1 MASSL
6 IEEVG
11 TVSGNQMRMNRLIED
26 AAQTFLAGTPVQ
38 LNATTGGIQAWNGTT
53 PITTNGI
60 VGIAKDFGA
69 NLTTAGVSLGQTTG
83 AGALP
88 PLGGGVKIG
97 TVPNMPGAVNLL
109 RPYFNDGRCGVV
121 LAITDTVFFGQI
133 GPTQAAPTVA
143 DIGVS
148 MGLTKDTD
156 NHWFVDRTKTGTAA
170 VLQVTGL
177 PNWDTLRGV
186 FFTFLPGVA
195 KVLS

>member
-1 MASSL
+1 MATSL

-26 AAQTFLAGTPVQ
+26 AGQTFLAGTPVQ
-38 LNATTGGIQAWNGTT
+38 LSATTGGIQAWDGTT
-53 PITTNGI
+53 VAQGI

-83 AGALP
+83 AGVLP
-88 PLGGGVKIG
+88 PLGGGMKFG
-97 TVPNMPGAVNLL
+97 SVPNMPGAVNLL
-109 RPYFNDGRCGVV
+109 RPYFNDGRTGVV
-121 LAITDTVFFGQI
+121 LAITDTVFFGQV

-143 DIGVS
+143 DVGKS

-156 NHWFVDRTKTGTAA
+156 NHWYVDRTKTGATA
-170 VLQVTGL
+170 VLQITGL
-177 PNWDTLRGV
+177 PNWDTKRGV
-186 FFTFLPGVA
+186 FFTFLPSVA